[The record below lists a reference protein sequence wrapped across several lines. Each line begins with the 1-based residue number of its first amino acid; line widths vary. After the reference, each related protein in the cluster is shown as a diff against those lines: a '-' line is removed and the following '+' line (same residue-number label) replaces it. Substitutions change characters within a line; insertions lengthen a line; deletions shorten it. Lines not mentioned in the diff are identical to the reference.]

1 MPQLNPEFF
10 ASQLFWLVITFVFL
24 FIFLWRVSLPRI
36 SSVLEKRENKIN
48 NDIKAAKQ
56 LQAEAQEIQ
65 TKIDQQLREAKSKS
79 DQLIKNALI
88 EFQNHSNNELTKL
101 DSELDEKIEH
111 SSNQIEKKKNDS
123 IKIINDQ
130 IYDITKLTLSK
141 ISNLKVN
148 DEEIK
153 KTVENIQQ
161 QKVH

>member
-1 MPQLNPEFF
+1 M
-10 ASQLFWLVITFVFL
+10 S
-24 FIFLWRVSLPRI
+24 SL
-36 SSVLEKRENKIN
+36 L
-48 NDIKAAKQ
+48 
-56 LQAEAQEIQ
+56 
-65 TKIDQQLREAKSKS
+65 
-79 DQLIKNALI
+79 
-88 EFQNHSNNELTKL
+88 
-101 DSELDEKIEH
+101 KIEH